1 MTLDIKV
8 SSYEG
13 PFDKLLELIK
23 KNQMDIY
30 NIPIHEITNQY
41 MQFLREME
49 EMDLEIASEFIV
61 MAATL
66 IEIKSKMLLPKPVED
81 EAAADE
87 ALDPRKELVAKLIEY
102 KKFKSAAQFLRE
114 HEEGYGMIFTKKP
127 EIIEEIKDDKNDI
140 GILRNKTMLDLYNLY
155 IELMNRYNSKLNE
168 NVIQREI
175 PVDVYKIED
184 KMDFLRTKLTK
195 NYHLNFDSIIAECSS
210 KIEIVVTFLALL
222 ELIKLKGVKVL
233 QKKNFTDIYLERV
246 ENNEEI

>member
-1 MTLDIKV
+1 MALDIKV

-41 MQFLREME
+41 IEFLREME

-66 IEIKSKMLLPKPVED
+66 LEIKSKMLLPKPAE
-81 EAAADE
+81 EETAADSE
-87 ALDPRKELVAKLIEY
+87 VDPRKELIAKLIEY

-114 HEEGYGMIFTKKP
+114 HEEGYGMVFAKKP
-127 EIIEEIKDDKNDI
+127 EIIEEVKEDKDDI
-140 GILRNKTMLDLYNLY
+140 GILKNKTMLDLYNLY
-155 IELMNRYNSKLNE
+155 NELINRYSSKLNE

-175 PVDVYKIED
+175 PIDAFKIED
-184 KMDFLRTKLTK
+184 KMEHLRKKLAK
-195 NYHLNFDSIIAECSS
+195 SYHLNFDSIVMECGS

-222 ELIKLKGVKVL
+222 ELIKIKAVKVI
-233 QKKNFTDIYLERV
+233 QETNFTDIYLERI
-246 ENNEEI
+246 ENNEED